1 MLLCLNVKNV
11 YYSSELGVA
20 GGLAV
25 TAISYFVM
33 PYCPS
38 VWQLGVAN
46 VFHGIGYGIINSSKS
61 SFFSCHNNFVKF
73 AYVLIS

>member
-1 MLLCLNVKNV
+1 MLLCLNIKKI

-25 TAISYFVM
+25 TAISYFAM

-38 VWQLGVAN
+38 VWLLGVAN

-61 SFFSCHNNFVKF
+61 SFFSCHKKFVKF
-73 AYVLIS
+73 ANVLTS